1 MQIKNREGRVIHEGD
16 RSKQYCDLDL
26 RNAVFEGL
34 TLQPAHFDDSN
45 LEGATFRGADLYWG
59 NFFLANLAEADFEAH
74 NFGALTSRRRI

>member
-34 TLQPAHFDDSN
+34 TLQAAHFDDSN

-59 NFFLANLAEADFEAH
+59 NFFSQISLK
-74 NFGALTSRRRI
+74 LTLRRTTSGR